1 MKWGNKKEFMKL
13 KNKKQ
18 FYITESH
25 MGDDGLEDTID
36 YGGPFTLSKA
46 RRIMDI
52 IFKNS
57 GNMVNPYSFN
67 IRGDR

>member
-1 MKWGNKKEFMKL
+1 MKL

-18 FYITESH
+18 YHITELH
-25 MGDDGLEDTID
+25 MGDDGEEYTTD

-67 IRGDR
+67 IRGDRWI